1 MEIGG
6 RAWEGL
12 KKIVQGLWKE
22 LTTIL
27 TTPFRLLGGVLN
39 GMIGDFLNFVG
50 SAKNCFSNF
59 TSWLKG
65 SISGIGNS
73 FSNAWNSIK
82 QGFNNIWNNLVT
94 PHIKMPHIN
103 ISYSYSGFAAE
114 AAKVLGL
121 PGFPKFN
128 VSWYKNG
135 GVFGEKSII
144 GVGEYTGAGSNPEIV
159 APQNLIY
166 QTTAQA
172 YRDVSGST
180 QVSEEKTSQR
190 IIINVGNRKMFDDF
204 IDYAKE
210 QKRKNGVSVLFE

>member
-22 LTTIL
+22 LVTIL
-27 TTPFRLLGGVLN
+27 TAPFRLLGGVLN
-39 GMIGDFLNFVG
+39 GMVGDFLSFVG

-94 PHIKMPHIN
+94 PRIKMPHIN
-103 ISYSYSGFAAE
+103 VSYSYSGFAAE

-172 YRDVSGST
+172 YRDVSGNT

-190 IIINVGNRKMFDDF
+190 IIINVGNKKMFDDF